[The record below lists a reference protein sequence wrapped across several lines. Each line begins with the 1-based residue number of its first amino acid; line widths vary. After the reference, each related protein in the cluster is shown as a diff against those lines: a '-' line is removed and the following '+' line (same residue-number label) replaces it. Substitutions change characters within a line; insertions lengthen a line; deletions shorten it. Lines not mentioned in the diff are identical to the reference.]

1 LVIIQ
6 MTEVN
11 QKHRSVR
18 LITTGQ
24 EKFIMKCKMR
34 NQVVSFGQ
42 VWIKILNVLIS
53 KIGIF
58 SCHIIVCKMKLM
70 YLNLRTGTV
79 NQSKKSLIK
88 IQIQDNINPTTD

>member
-1 LVIIQ
+1 
-6 MTEVN
+6 MTVVN
-11 QKHRSVR
+11 QKHRNVK
-18 LITTGQ
+18 LIISGL
-24 EKFIMKCKMR
+24 EKCIMKCKMR

-58 SCHIIVCKMKLM
+58 SCHIIVCITKLM
-70 YLNLRTGTV
+70 YLNQKTGAV

-88 IQIQDNINPTTD
+88 IQIQVTINPMTD